1 LVKKSRKD
9 GRDIYLCEVCGF
21 GYETAWLNL
30 QPTHG
35 EEASPPPMSRLAAQ
49 MGPTRI
55 KY

>member
-1 LVKKSRKD
+1 MVKKSRKD

-35 EEASPPPMSRLAAQ
+35 EEASPPPSYEQ
-49 MGPTRI
+49 TCCSDGTH
-55 KY
+55 KN